1 MAREFVVET
10 DGNLLRLIRS
20 RRPAILRIL
29 ALVAVATV
37 GLLLGWRLSSRAFL
51 LVPICGAPAL
61 AVAVRDAL
69 RGVRRTLW
77 RKGAFVKIGKLELP
91 RDEVQPWLGARA
103 HNRWP
108 LGAQV
113 TLDGHAFCVPL
124 IDVRDG
130 DEANALA
137 DMLSRFLD
145 RPLVRG

>member
-20 RRPAILRIL
+20 RRPAILRVL
-29 ALVAVATV
+29 ALMAIAGV
-37 GLLLGWRLSSRAFL
+37 GTFLGWRLSSRAVW

-61 AVAVRDAL
+61 LMALRDAL
-69 RGVRRTLW
+69 HSVRRTLW
-77 RKGAFVKIGKLELP
+77 RKGAFIKIGKLELP

-113 TLDGHAFCVPL
+113 TLDGRAFCVPL

-137 DMLSRFLD
+137 DLLSRFLD